1 MYYSMVGYL
10 PQANDEF
17 NSMRQA
23 FFRYLA
29 HFFVL
34 YYDTMR
40 KRMVLC
46 MEMIYPPVGPTRLYA
61 LLLRLRPLQPGTL
74 MPFSGE
80 LVHGAFLAWLRHAAP
95 DVATWLHDGQKRR
108 LFTCSSLQFSPAMQP
123 LLKAERENIHLPLD
137 PQKTYLVRLTLLL
150 GELFPLFHSALMQ
163 FNLSE
168 SRSSKPPFI
177 QLGKQLFLLEEVIL
191 TNDNVANDDPA
202 SWTGFTSLDTLIEH
216 ARQRRFGKTASLTL
230 EFASLTT
237 FSRGN
242 AKIGYG
248 AHQVMLPLP
257 LFVFQNLVRRWEDVA
272 PPELAHFVQ
281 KEHIEQYLQEDGT
294 IIIDYD
300 LKAHHVIFTTHQQ
313 RGFVGSC
320 TYQLR
325 GPDEAVTPEAPLT
338 VRQQLLL
345 LALLGFYSGVGYK
358 TAMGLGRM
366 RIL

>member
-1 MYYSMVGYL
+1 
-10 PQANDEF
+10 
-17 NSMRQA
+17 
-23 FFRYLA
+23 
-29 HFFVL
+29 
-34 YYDTMR
+34 
-40 KRMVLC
+40 
-46 MEMIYPPVGPTRLYA
+46 MEMIYPPAGPTRLYA

-108 LFTCSSLQFSPAMQP
+108 LFTCSSLHFSPAMQP

-168 SRSSKPPFI
+168 TSSSKPPFI

-191 TNDNVANDDPA
+191 TNDDLASDDPA
-202 SWTGFTSLDTLIEH
+202 SWTGFTSLDALIEH
-216 ARQRRFGKTASLTL
+216 ARQRRFGKHAPLTL

-248 AHQVMLPLP
+248 THQVMLPLP
-257 LFVFQNLVRRWEDVA
+257 LFVFQNLARRWEDVA

-281 KEHIEQYLQEDGT
+281 KERIEQYLQEDGA

-313 RGFVGSC
+313 RGFIGTC

-325 GPDEAVTPEAPLT
+325 GPDAAVTPAAPLT

-366 RIL
+366 RVI